1 MRYNLQDQ
9 VISFTISV
17 ADLPYDFRLPIRKIE
32 IADDIEFATDR
43 TDRRTSIDQLR
54 NKTRD
59 VLFSH
64 KANGSHRD
72 FWGNPEFLVAMD
84 AACLPVHVT
93 ALARRRTLAAASAV
107 SAGLC
112 ERRSE

>member
-1 MRYNLQDQ
+1 MQCFARQVEEPSDRAQIRHDFQDQ

-17 ADLPYDFRLPIRKIE
+17 ADFPYDFRLCIRKID
-32 IADDIEFATDR
+32 IADDIEFAADR

-59 VLFSH
+59 VVFSH
-64 KANGSHRD
+64 KANGSYRD
-72 FWGNPEFLVAMD
+72 VWGNPEFLVAMD

-93 ALARRRTLAAASAV
+93 ALARR
-107 SAGLC
+107 
-112 ERRSE
+112 